1 VTDRAA
7 ALRSLRSDR
16 TEGLP
21 PPPALVPAPP
31 SPPTNDSEPPARDVT
46 PSEPAPVEPQAGR
59 AHSGSAGSQYPASLN
74 ALLADPVKA
83 CRDMGHLRENLPAR
97 PLNVD
102 LTPAVAAAFD
112 EQCRALRVKKKDV
125 VELLL
130 RGWLEHQGRDLD

>member
-1 VTDRAA
+1 VSDRAA
-7 ALRSLRSDR
+7 ALRSLRSR

-21 PPPALVPAPP
+21 PPPALSPAPRAASGEDP
-31 SPPTNDSEPPARDVT
+31 VARVQGRRDE
-46 PSEPAPVEPQAGR
+46 SFAGR
-59 AHSGSAGSQYPASLN
+59 DPADRGEEASDTAAGPASWQ

-83 CRDMGHLRENLPAR
+83 CRDMANRRENMPAR

-102 LTPAVAAAFD
+102 LTPAAAAAFD

-130 RGWLEHQGRDLD
+130 RGWLEHQGKDLD